1 MRTISRAAVRTF
13 VAFVVL
19 AVSAGTAAAQP
30 NIVYFLVDDLGSADC
45 GFTGGK
51 DIRTPQIDKLA
62 AAGCRLTA
70 YYVQPVCSPTR
81 AALLTGRYPMRHGL
95 QVGVVRPWATYGL
108 PLEETTVANDL
119 QTAGYATGIFGKW
132 HLGHVTPEYLPTR
145 RGFTKQHGLYNGA
158 FDYFTHRRDG
168 GLDWHEDDQPLE
180 EEGYATTLIG
190 QHAARFVRDNAGQRP
205 FFAYVAFN
213 GVHAPY
219 QPPRGG
225 ARAYSDLP
233 AGNRRKYAAMLT
245 AVDDAIGEV
254 VAAVDAAG
262 VRDNT
267 LFIFSSDNGGP
278 EPGRVT
284 DNGPLRAGKAT
295 LYEGGVR
302 VAAFATWD
310 GHVPAGATNDEPMHA
325 VDWRPTLQKLCGGS
339 SNGSLPLDGLDI
351 WPTLVNS
358 APSPHADI
366 LLNTTPQNGAV
377 RAGDWKLI
385 VRQNGENAVELFDVR
400 NDPNE
405 TKNLAGAQP
414 EKVAELRAILE
425 KYQAEAV
432 PPKDKPRPANFQ
444 APAVWGLFDGF

>member
-233 AGNRRKYAAMLT
+233 PQVRR
-245 AVDDAIGEV
+245 DAHRRG
-254 VAAVDAAG
+254 
-262 VRDNT
+262 
-267 LFIFSSDNGGP
+267 
-278 EPGRVT
+278 
-284 DNGPLRAGKAT
+284 
-295 LYEGGVR
+295 
-302 VAAFATWD
+302 
-310 GHVPAGATNDEPMHA
+310 
-325 VDWRPTLQKLCGGS
+325 
-339 SNGSLPLDGLDI
+339 
-351 WPTLVNS
+351 
-358 APSPHADI
+358 
-366 LLNTTPQNGAV
+366 
-377 RAGDWKLI
+377 
-385 VRQNGENAVELFDVR
+385 
-400 NDPNE
+400 
-405 TKNLAGAQP
+405 
-414 EKVAELRAILE
+414 
-425 KYQAEAV
+425 
-432 PPKDKPRPANFQ
+432 
-444 APAVWGLFDGF
+444 